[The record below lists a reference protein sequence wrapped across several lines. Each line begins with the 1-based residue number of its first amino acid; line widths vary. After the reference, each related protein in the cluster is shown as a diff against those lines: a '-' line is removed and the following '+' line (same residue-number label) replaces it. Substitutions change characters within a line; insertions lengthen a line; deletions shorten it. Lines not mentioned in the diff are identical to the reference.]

1 METSKKT
8 RRINFDDIGMSL
20 VVVAWGGMLLSV
32 FLQVL

>member
-1 METSKKT
+1 MEASKKAK
-8 RRINFDDIGMSL
+8 RINFDDIGISF